1 MIRNAMTVDVEDWF
15 QVAAFFDHIDRRD
28 WATLEYRAERNTDRV
43 LEVFSQ
49 HGVTGTFFVLGW
61 VAERSPALIR
71 RIHAAGHE
79 VACHGM
85 SHEFVYRQTP
95 EVFREET
102 SRSKQIIEDA
112 IGDRVTGYRASTYS
126 ITRQAL
132 WALDIL
138 VEEGFQYD
146 SSIFPVRHPQYGIP
160 GASRE
165 PGIMGTPNG
174 RSIVEFPL
182 STAKFGPVEL
192 PVAGGGYFRILPY
205 WLTTAGLRSLNQR
218 EERPFIFYFHPWEI
232 DPGQPRVA
240 HAKLSSRLRHYT
252 NLSICEAR
260 LIRLLGDFRFTTVR
274 DVLEG
279 RGLLQH
285 TRVAA

>member
-1 MIRNAMTVDVEDWF
+1 VD
-15 QVAAFFDHIDRRD
+15 
-28 WATLEYRAERNTDRV
+28 
-43 LEVFSQ
+43 
-49 HGVTGTFFVLGW
+49 
-61 VAERSPALIR
+61 
-71 RIHAAGHE
+71 
-79 VACHGM
+79 
-85 SHEFVYRQTP
+85 
-95 EVFREET
+95 
-102 SRSKQIIEDA
+102 
-112 IGDRVTGYRASTYS
+112 
-126 ITRQAL
+126 
-132 WALDIL
+132 
-138 VEEGFQYD
+138 EGFQYD

-165 PGIMGTPNG
+165 PGIMSTPNG

-218 EERPFIFYFHPWEI
+218 EGRPFIFYFHPWEI
-232 DPGQPRVA
+232 DPGQPRVE

-260 LIRLLGDFRFTTVR
+260 LIRLLGDFQFTTVR

-279 RGLLQH
+279 RGLLRR
-285 TRVAA
+285 TSVAA